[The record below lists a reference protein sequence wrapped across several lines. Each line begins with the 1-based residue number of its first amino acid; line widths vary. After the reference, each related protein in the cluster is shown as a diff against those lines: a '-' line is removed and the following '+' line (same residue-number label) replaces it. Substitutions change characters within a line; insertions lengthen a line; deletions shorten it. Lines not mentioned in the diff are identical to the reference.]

1 MVSFTSF
8 SLILLKNS
16 NKVIGIHKKDNK
28 DKYSNFIY
36 PLLLIIKNEK
46 QKKQIEK
53 EGEQLEYMKLDFG
66 DEFYIGQSKNGLR
79 HGKGTQYDKSGNII
93 YEGEFIK
100 DKFFFDYNFCR
111 IIYNNDSIGAGFL
124 CKIPSQDNTQK
135 LPVLITY
142 SKILSGKMLVKDNIT
157 IILSFSEDNN
167 KIKIIIDDSR
177 KVYRIDEYQII
188 LIEIKE
194 SDNLNINYFLDIEEE
209 TLGDNIIDNYLHKQI
224 LELKFSLENKIQ
236 LNFGIIEK
244 IDINNHLFYFTC
256 HKEPDYLRIPLI
268 NPINNKIIG
277 ISLGSSIEHKN
288 YGVFMKKIIED
299 FVDNGNPKDFAN
311 NGNFKDFV
319 NNEKLVE
326 LIAMMKK
333 SKSIID
339 ESLQKIKGAMPLYHS
354 YLGSISL
361 NEREINDLY
370 DNYQLFCDKIE
381 QYLLAL
387 KQLFIG
393 NEERNMNKIY
403 EGIYI
408 IENIIIYKNS
418 EYKNFERNLNEL
430 YSNVKIFHLSEE
442 FVLNS
447 LNFVEK
453 NINIILE
460 KINELEEFTPSN
472 LDISGEKIENGDIAF
487 LLTVDFYNFNYLYS
501 IENEISFI
509 IENIIH
515 KYPFFLNYIG
525 FFEKKDSNKKDR
537 EYNDITK
544 LHWLDKNGKPQRKRN
559 ASFSL
564 KYGENKDLEKILSEL
579 LLNPDNGRILKIVI
593 LMNNTQDL
601 NRDKEKFLSKDLENN
616 IDFIFINNLD
626 RLLLKNEKTPL
637 KISEYFRDLYIF
649 IDNILFDRYD
659 YVKITD
665 EY

>member
-1 MVSFTSF
+1 M
-8 SLILLKNS
+8 N
-16 NKVIGIHKKDNK
+16 
-28 DKYSNFIY
+28 
-36 PLLLIIKNEK
+36 
-46 QKKQIEK
+46 
-53 EGEQLEYMKLDFG
+53 
-66 DEFYIGQSKNGLR
+66 
-79 HGKGTQYDKSGNII
+79 
-93 YEGEFIK
+93 
-100 DKFFFDYNFCR
+100 
-111 IIYNNDSIGAGFL
+111 
-124 CKIPSQDNTQK
+124 
-135 LPVLITY
+135 
-142 SKILSGKMLVKDNIT
+142 
-157 IILSFSEDNN
+157 
-167 KIKIIIDDSR
+167 
-177 KVYRIDEYQII
+177 
-188 LIEIKE
+188 
-194 SDNLNINYFLDIEEE
+194 
-209 TLGDNIIDNYLHKQI
+209 
-224 LELKFSLENKIQ
+224 
-236 LNFGIIEK
+236 
-244 IDINNHLFYFTC
+244 
-256 HKEPDYLRIPLI
+256 
-268 NPINNKIIG
+268 
-277 ISLGSSIEHKN
+277 
-288 YGVFMKKIIED
+288 
-299 FVDNGNPKDFAN
+299 
-311 NGNFKDFV
+311 
-319 NNEKLVE
+319 
-326 LIAMMKK
+326 
-333 SKSIID
+333 
-339 ESLQKIKGAMPLYHS
+339 
-354 YLGSISL
+354 
-361 NEREINDLY
+361 

-616 IDFIFINNLD
+616 IDFIFKNNLN

-649 IDNILFDRYD
+649 IDNILLDRFD